1 MLGQEWTLAGRGG
14 QLETVLAA
22 AARGECM
29 VLSGAAGI
37 GKTRLAR
44 EVWTRLR
51 AAGHTAEW
59 VTATRAGSAIPFGAV
74 SHLLP
79 EGGQADRLALLRRVA
94 AQFER
99 AERPAIVVDDA
110 HLLDDAS
117 ATVVHHLS
125 TRSPAFALLTIR
137 DGEHCPDAITALW
150 KEGQATRVTVP
161 KLPGSAIDSLLAET
175 FEQQLDA
182 VSRQRLSRVS
192 GGNPLLLREILQAGF
207 DSGTLRRRRG
217 RWRWTGSV
225 PATAR
230 LGEVV
235 ADRLNAA
242 GDAIAGVLEV
252 IACGEPL
259 AMTVL
264 EGLASTEAI
273 TAAERQ
279 GLAVIDH
286 SGNRVLA
293 RLSHPLHGE
302 VIRSTMTRSR
312 TRHLAGKL
320 AAATISSPMRRR
332 DDALRAGVWQ
342 LMAGHAGNAEIL
354 LTAAKQAMDRFDL
367 DLAERLARA
376 SRDSGGGWRAEN
388 VLAQILSHAGQAN
401 SDILYWGEGKERA
414 SEEISGA
421 PGRRAAEGNR
431 SFILMFD
438 SRCADALKVG
448 ESVLATPDAEPQAVV
463 WAATGA
469 GAAAGLLGDTA
480 RASAIYRLGLDVATV
495 HQAEVPW
502 GATQVGCGRLMGLL
516 ANARLSEAR
525 ELAEREYKA
534 ALRDEAE
541 NVVGAWAGFL
551 GATAKAQGDV
561 RVAASSLRESLSLL
575 KEYDA
580 FRLAAPCLASL
591 AGALALSGDG
601 RLAARLLDRAHSPE
615 RQASRLFQPW
625 MELDKAWTL
634 AALGNR
640 SAAASTARAAAD
652 LARDF
657 GQPTVEGWALYD
669 AARLGDAP
677 SVHARLTALGSL
689 FAPAARGLA
698 AKDPEPLEQAA
709 WIFAD
714 RGLLLH
720 AAEAAATAGALYR
733 SDGKRTLANVVLERA
748 AVLAQRCHGAHTPLL
763 DASGLRAVLTRRE
776 HEVAALAVAGL
787 SSRRIAEQ
795 LGLSVR
801 TVDNYLGRAY
811 AKFGVRGRAELSR
824 AFHP

>member
-1 MLGQEWTLAGRGG
+1 MTRPVLGQEWTLAGRSG

-22 AARGECM
+22 AARGEDV

-51 AAGHTAEW
+51 AAGYAVEW
-59 VTATRAGSAIPFGAV
+59 VAATRAGSAIPFGAV

-79 EGGQADRLALLRRVA
+79 EGGHADRRTLLRQVA
-94 AQFER
+94 ARFER

-125 TRSPAFALLTIR
+125 TRSPVFGLLTIR
-137 DGEHCPDAITALW
+137 DGERCPDAITALW
-150 KEGQATRVTVP
+150 KEGQATRLTVP
-161 KLPGSAIDSLLAET
+161 KLPGSAIDSLLSET

-192 GGNPLLLREILQAGF
+192 AGNPLLLREILQAGF

-230 LGEVV
+230 LGEIV
-235 ADRLNAA
+235 ADRLSAA
-242 GDAIAGVLEV
+242 GDAITGVLEV

-273 TAAERQ
+273 TAAEHH
-279 GLAVIDH
+279 GLAVIER
-286 SGNRVLA
+286 SGSRVLA

-302 VIRSTMTRSR
+302 VIRSAMTRSR

-332 DDALRAGVWQ
+332 DDALRVGIWQ
-342 LMAGHAGNAEIL
+342 LMAGQSGNAEIL

-388 VLAQILSHAGQAN
+388 VLAQVLSHAGHYETSVA
-401 SDILYWGEGKERA
+401 
-414 SEEISGA
+414 A
-421 PGRRAAEGNR
+421 PRDHGDH
-431 SFILMFD
+431 SLILMFD
-438 SRCADALKVG
+438 SRCTDALKVG
-448 ESVLATPDAEPQAVV
+448 EAVLATPDAEPQAVV

-480 RASAIYRLGLDVATV
+480 RASAIYRLGLDVATA

-534 ALRDEAE
+534 ALRDESE
-541 NVVGAWAGFL
+541 NIGAWAGFL

-561 RVAASSLRESLSLL
+561 RVAAASLRESLSLL
-575 KEYDA
+575 KEYDT

-591 AGALALSGDG
+591 AGALALAGDG
-601 RLAARLLDRAHSPE
+601 RLASRLLDRARSPE
-615 RQASRLFQPW
+615 RQTSRLFQPW

-640 SAAASTARAAAD
+640 LAAAAAARAAAD

-677 SVHARLTALGSL
+677 AVHARLTALGSL

-811 AKFGVRGRAELSR
+811 AKFGVRGRSELSR